1 MSSLALSPDIEPSSC
16 NNMTESTLGGG
27 GGNILG
33 VIGVKMPYC
42 F

>member
-27 GGNILG
+27 GNILE

>member
-27 GGNILG
+27 GIILEA
-33 VIGVKMPYC
+33 IGVKMLYC
-42 F
+42 S